1 MVAQILAEQLR
12 FLFQSVLN
20 QGALPEHI
28 LDLRIGLE
36 PDGAHETG
44 DGDLTVLVDTHPE
57 HVRAIRL
64 VFQPSTTIRD
74 DGGGIGD
81 VSSLVRFHV
90 IIHTRASDDLGDDD
104 TLCAVDNEG
113 SALGHQGEVAH
124 EDLLF
129 LDLVRLLV
137 AQAHLHL
144 DGSGIGGVSGL
155 AGFYVILGAL
165 LHGEV
170 NKGQLQVASIVGNTA
185 NILKNLTQAGF
196 QKPSV
201 RFFLNVQQS
210 GHLSDFL
217 LSGKALSQGVAEI
230 HIFDH

>member
-1 MVAQILAEQLR
+1 MASLALQ
-12 FLFQSVLN
+12 V
-20 QGALPEHI
+20 
-28 LDLRIGLE
+28 
-36 PDGAHETG
+36 
-44 DGDLTVLVDTHPE
+44 
-57 HVRAIRL
+57 
-64 VFQPSTTIRD
+64 
-74 DGGGIGD
+74 
-81 VSSLVRFHV
+81 
-90 IIHTRASDDLGDDD
+90 
-104 TLCAVDNEG
+104 
-113 SALGHQGEVAH
+113 
-124 EDLLF
+124 
-129 LDLVRLLV
+129 
-137 AQAHLHL
+137 
-144 DGSGIGGVSGL
+144 
-155 AGFYVILGAL
+155 GAL